1 MECFGQ
7 SVVFTLVGD
16 VWAISSV
23 DDFEVEIF
31 GKHLEVALLDMF
43 ALFAYE
49 CYRLVE
55 CNRHGVGILRPV
67 CTTHLQAHE
76 TLLKSACLLLLYK
89 KKKL

>member
-31 GKHLEVALLDMF
+31 GKHLEVALLVLF

-49 CYRLVE
+49 CYDSSSVIAMGSVSLGSEVYFLSWRM
-55 CNRHGVGILRPV
+55 
-67 CTTHLQAHE
+67 
-76 TLLKSACLLLLYK
+76 
-89 KKKL
+89 